1 MKNWLRVVCISF
13 ILMFTSYTSVFAVTD
28 EFNAFLTPN
37 APVLYNGMTPV
48 KWDGGYEVTTN
59 SNDLDW
65 YNYSDRKW
73 ANAKDTDGNYWVWI
87 PRYTYRIND
96 EEMDILWSSGT
107 EDFVKYGYMTHPA
120 FIADA
125 YTGGDPNESGNYK
138 NGNGKEELTGFWI
151 AKYIAS
157 DNDGDVSIAPN
168 MLPDVNKN
176 IGEAFNYCLN
186 MENSLGVSTHL
197 IKASEWGAVSYLT
210 KAFGVVPTENST
222 KFTGGNNSNS
232 TTNNIYGVFDMN
244 GPVDEYLAGFV
255 IKDTLNS
262 GVIEYA
268 GNMLYEEYENF
279 VDIVNLTEND
289 NVDNND
295 KRLENFYGFAMSE
308 TKNFVSTDYENVP
321 TGSEPFFSKGGS
333 NVGMFGYDRTN
344 GTGLGYR
351 PTLSVYSSYLSEDIA
366 FFDTEASV
374 IAGDYL
380 VVSVNFSVD
389 KDWKFKL
396 EEDEEIIKDG
406 KIVSGKEKRIFDFID
421 LRYSQNN
428 KSMTLMNANLNA
440 HLIGIIEDDKTVT
453 ELNDETKF
461 KAKTQYTVR
470 VRVGGYNENEVPV
483 FLAIPGMTSK
493 IVVNNID
500 VVSVDDETNL
510 KVSSIF
516 NNKVR
521 LSIYD
526 SEGRIP
532 VLTGVK
538 LVSAPDKKDYYKG
551 ERLSLVG
558 GKLEVSYGDNKAIVE
573 LNKDNVKNYETATN
587 NEGENQLVELIYGG
601 VNVVQGVGEGAKE
614 FRINVSGSQ
623 KFYVRGEANP
633 KNSAVISSGVGQYS
647 EGEQV
652 QLEANV
658 YPGYKFSSWSSS
670 DVDIQSKKSVDEAYF
685 IMPKKDVKV
694 IVNTI
699 GASSLEV
706 ISPKAEFER
715 GEAFELGDG
724 KIIAHYPDGSS
735 EELTLNS
742 PGVTSDPGKN
752 EILDELGEK
761 EVTIKYGGIEIT
773 YDINVVKEKYNLTF
787 YIDSVDEGSIKMGE
801 TVILPVNDE
810 TTTTLRVSYDDTVK
824 VKVEPAEGYA
834 FYGWYIS
841 DKEFIL
847 NEDLTANE
855 ISFLMPQKNL
865 ILKASFVKAYT
876 ITYKVEDEKTGS
888 ISGETEQII
897 KHGENGEKVIAVPK
911 DGYMFK
917 EWKEDGRTDAERL
930 DQYVTSDAEYT
941 ARFVETHTIQY
952 LVNGVTFATRTVEHG
967 TSGYI
972 SEIPEIEKFVF
983 EKWVDESGNEAEL
996 DCVISDMIVYAK
1008 LLPWIEFNPNGS
1020 VEAKDF
1026 VETIITGRTVKDGTF
1041 EYIISE
1047 SKEESGENISDY
1059 ISNDT
1064 FIFNGSWKTDESNK
1078 ELYRSYIAKAKEDS
1092 STTITIVS
1100 NKDKELV
1107 KFDYMF
1113 AVGVKDDQLLGIT
1126 VNGTRVTEY
1135 NEETNVW
1142 HNFNREV
1149 NTIDGKIVI
1158 GISYS
1163 QDANYAVSDYAAIRN
1178 LKIGRQWTKINSI
1191 YHLMDSAI
1199 WSENYVHV
1207 RGVFPY
1213 QDKEIIYQVVSEPF
1227 KGNNDNQGELE
1238 DE

>member
-13 ILMFTSYTSVFAVTD
+13 MLMFISYTSVFAMTD
-28 EFNAFLTPN
+28 EFNAFRTPN
-37 APVLYNGMTPV
+37 APVLYGDMKPI
-48 KWDGGYEVTTN
+48 KWDGGNEVEIN
-59 SNDLDW
+59 SDDLDW
-65 YNYSDRKW
+65 YNYSNKKW
-73 ANAKDTDGNYWVWI
+73 ANAKDGNGNYWVWI
-87 PRYTYRIND
+87 PRYTYRIID
-96 EEMDILWSSGT
+96 GKIEIVWSSGT
-107 EDFVKYGYMTHPA
+107 EDFINYNYMIHPA

-125 YTGGDPNESGNYK
+125 YTGGDPNELGNYK
-138 NGNGKEELTGFWI
+138 NGNGKEELTGFWV
-151 AKYIAS
+151 AKYMVS
-157 DNDGDVSIAPN
+157 DNDSEKHIMSN
-168 MLPDVNKN
+168 RQPDVNKN

-186 MENSLGVSTHL
+186 LENKLGVSTHL

-210 KAFGVVPTENST
+210 EAFGVVPTENST
-222 KFTGGNNSNS
+222 VLTGGNNSNS

-244 GPVDEYLAGFV
+244 GPVGEYLASFV
-255 IKDTLNS
+255 MKDTLNS

-268 GNMLYEEYENF
+268 GNMIYEEYENF

-295 KRLENFYGFAMSE
+295 KRLENFYGIAMSE

-374 IAGDYL
+374 VAGDYL

-389 KDWKFKL
+389 KDWKFDL
-396 EEDEEIIKDG
+396 DEGEKIIENG
-406 KIVSGKEKRIFDFID
+406 KVVSGKETRIFDFID

-428 KSMTLMNANLNA
+428 KSMTLTNGNLNE
-440 HLIGIIEDDKTVT
+440 HLIGIIEEDKTL
-453 ELNDETKF
+453 EKLDAETKF
-461 KAKTQYTVR
+461 KADTQYTVR
-470 VRVGGYNENEVPV
+470 VRIGGCNDENVPV

-493 IVVNNID
+493 IIVNNID
-500 VVSVDDETNL
+500 VVSVDDGTNL

-526 SEGRIP
+526 SQGRIP

-538 LVSAPDKKDYYKG
+538 LITAPDKKDYYKG

-558 GKLEVSYGDNKAIVE
+558 GTLEISYGDNKAIVE
-573 LNKDNVKNYETATN
+573 LTKDNVVNYETVTDT
-587 NEGENQLVELIYGG
+587 EGENQLVELIYGG
-601 VNVVQGVGEGAKE
+601 VEVVQDDVE
-614 FRINVSGSQ
+614 FRINVSGNQ
-623 KFYVRGEANP
+623 KFDVSGESNP
-633 KNSAVISSGVGQYS
+633 KNSAVIISGLGQHS
-647 EGEQV
+647 EEEQV
-652 QLEANV
+652 NLKANV

-699 GASSLEV
+699 RATSLEV
-706 ISPKAEFER
+706 INPKTEFER
-715 GEAFELGDG
+715 GDAFELGDG

-742 PGVTSDPGKN
+742 PGVTSNPGKN

-761 EVTIKYGGIEIT
+761 NVSIEYGGAET
-773 YDINVVKEKYNLTF
+773 NYNINVVKEKYNLTL
-787 YIDSVDEGSIKMGE
+787 YIDSIESGSIKIGE
-801 TVILPVNDE
+801 NVILPVNDKI
-810 TTTTLRVSYDDTVK
+810 TTILSVSYDDVVK
-824 VKVEPAEGYA
+824 VKAEPNDGYA
-834 FYGWYIS
+834 FYGWYVSDKGFIS
-841 DKEFIL
+841 DEYL
-847 NEDLTANE
+847 SVDE
-855 ISFLMPQKNL
+855 ISFIMPQQNL
-865 ILKASFVKAYT
+865 LLKASFVKAHT
-876 ITYKVEDEKTGS
+876 LTYKVEDENTGS
-888 ISGETEQII
+888 ISGKTEQII
-897 KHGENGEKVIAVPK
+897 KHGENAEEVTAVAK
-911 DGYMFK
+911 DGYKFK
-917 EWKEDGRTDAERL
+917 EWIEDGRTEADRL
-930 DQYVTSDAEYT
+930 DQYVVADATYT
-941 ARFVETHTIQY
+941 AKFVKTYNIQY
-952 LVNGVTFATRTVEHG
+952 LVDGVTFATRIVEYG
-967 TSGYI
+967 ASGYI
-972 SEIPEIEKFVF
+972 SEIPEKKGFVF
-983 EKWVDESGNEAEL
+983 EKWVDKDGNDAKL
-996 DCVISDMIVYAK
+996 DSVVSDMIVYAK

-1020 VEAKDF
+1020 IEAKDV
-1026 VETIITGRTVKDGTF
+1026 VETIITGRNVKEGTF

-1047 SKEESGENISDY
+1047 SKTETGENISDY
-1059 ISNDT
+1059 VSNDT

-1100 NKDKELV
+1100 NNDKELV

-1135 NEETNVW
+1135 DEETNVW
-1142 HNFNREV
+1142 HSFNREV
-1149 NTIDGKIVI
+1149 NTVDGKIVI

-1178 LKIGRQWTKINSI
+1178 LKIGRQWTKISSI
-1191 YHLMDSAI
+1191 YNLKDNAI

-1207 RGVFPY
+1207 RGVFTY
-1213 QDKEIIYQVVSEPF
+1213 DDKEILYQVVSEPF
-1227 KGNNDNQGELE
+1227 KGDNDNQGELE
-1238 DE
+1238 NE